1 KPEEYWSINAQFL
14 KGKDT
19 FQGKFYGIKG
29 KKKELKNEKS
39 VKEIID
45 QLTEEQFTID
55 KVNKRER
62 KRNPAKPFIT
72 SSLQQEAAR
81 KLACRG
87 RQTMSVARELYDC
100 IDIGRRAGSSTG
112 FITYMR
118 PDSTRISERAKA
130 EASPEITD
138 HYGEQYFGAKT
149 KNKNQE

>member
-1 KPEEYWSINAQFL
+1 KESKNFKTEEYLSINAQFL

-19 FQGKFYGIKG
+19 LQGKFYGIKG

-55 KVNKRER
+55 KVNKRGR

-81 KLACRG
+81 KLNFRAIK
-87 RQTMSVARELYDC
+87 TMIIAQNLFEC
-100 IDIGRRAGSSTG
+100 IDLGKQACVITG
-112 FITYMR
+112 LITYM
-118 PDSTRISERAKA
+118 
-130 EASPEITD
+130 
-138 HYGEQYFGAKT
+138 
-149 KNKNQE
+149 

>member
-1 KPEEYWSINAQFL
+1 MIIESEKEIKNFKPEEYWSINAQFL

-62 KRNPAKPFIT
+62 KRNPRSEEHT
-72 SSLQQEAAR
+72 SELQSR
-81 KLACRG
+81 FDIVCRLLLEKKKG
-87 RQTMSVARELYDC
+87 
-100 IDIGRRAGSSTG
+100 
-112 FITYMR
+112 
-118 PDSTRISERAKA
+118 K
-130 EASPEITD
+130 
-138 HYGEQYFGAKT
+138 
-149 KNKNQE
+149 KNNQN